1 MLARQWYQHLG
12 MKKSTSDHKSSND
25 KRCTHSTS
33 LYRRTPCL
41 DNTTHSSNVE
51 IPCTRFSTQ
60 YGTFSHAPQPRS
72 YHLLETLSSVMAYMI
87 LTHHTHIR
95 RRLPERKRITR
106 HHTGT
111 KQYSALSDPTIEA
124 PIGHLVWDLPIP
136 DALSPLRRATIL
148 L

>member
-41 DNTTHSSNVE
+41 DHTTHSSNVE

-111 KQYSALSDPTIEA
+111 KQYSALSDPCA
-124 PIGHLVWDLPIP
+124 K
-136 DALSPLRRATIL
+136 APLRAPRLGSSLREYAFVIDEL
-148 L
+148 HS